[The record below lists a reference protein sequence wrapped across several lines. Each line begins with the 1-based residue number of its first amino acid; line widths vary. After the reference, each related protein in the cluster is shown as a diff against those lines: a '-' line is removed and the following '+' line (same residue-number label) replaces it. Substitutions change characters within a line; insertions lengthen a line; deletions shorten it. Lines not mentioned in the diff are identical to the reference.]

1 MKAQPALTSQ
11 EYRFSKQDR
20 LISATDTKGNII
32 YCNDAFVTVSGY
44 ERQELIGQPHNIIR
58 HSDMPKAAFAEM
70 WRTLKTG
77 NVWMGL
83 VKNKRKNGDY
93 YWVNAFVTPVYE
105 DNKIVGYES
114 VRINATE
121 EEKARAALA
130 YQRLN
135 QGKAVRGLLQRFQ
148 MSVIKSLPMLVPG
161 LISSGVIYASVG
173 NLAAGIALAGTIVGS
188 VWQVLNNKA
197 QWQKLCEMNQGSY
210 SNSLIAQTYFAE
222 SGYQARAKLAFACEM
237 ARNRTSLTRIEDSA
251 AGLGK
256 IAHETKDQV
265 NQTNV
270 AIYQQSTATQ
280 EVASAINQM
289 AIAIDEITNIVQ
301 RNTQNAQGALSHVD
315 TGSQLASDALQVID
329 KLSKSVEDIAATI
342 KELAQSTEEIGE
354 AADLITMIADQTNLL
369 ALNAAI
375 EAARA
380 GEHGR
385 GFSVVADEVRSL
397 SLKTRESTEKIHQVI
412 KVLSERAQSAV
423 AVSQQGEE
431 VAKEGVNVVGQTR
444 TSLNHISGAV
454 NEILDMTLQI
464 SASVEEQSAM
474 TVHINQQVSDIS
486 EGSNHTKVIAEKTL
500 ASGVELEDTVEN
512 VHSIIRRFSNH

>member
-1 MKAQPALTSQ
+1 MKPQPAVTSQ

-58 HSDMPKAAFAEM
+58 HLDMPKAAFSEM

-93 YWVNAFVTPVYE
+93 YWVSAFVTPVYE
-105 DNKIVGYES
+105 DNKVVGYES

-121 EEKARAALA
+121 EEKARAELA
-130 YQRLN
+130 YRRLN
-135 QGKAVRGLLQRFQ
+135 QGKTIRSFVQRVQTGL
-148 MSVIKSLPMLVPG
+148 VKNLPMLLPG
-161 LISSGVIYASVG
+161 FIGTGVLYTSVG
-173 NLAAGIALAGTIVGS
+173 NVAAGIALSATLIGS
-188 VWQVLNNKA
+188 AWQALSNRA
-197 QWQKLCEMNQGSY
+197 QWQKLCDMNLGSY
-210 SNSLIAQTYFAE
+210 SNNLIAQTYFSE
-222 SGYQARAKLAFACEM
+222 SGHQARAKLAFACEM

-256 IAHETKDQV
+256 IAHEAKNQV

-289 AIAIDEITNIVQ
+289 AIAIDEITHIVQ
-301 RNTQNAQGALSHVD
+301 KNTHNAQNALSHVD
-315 TGSQLASDALQVID
+315 TGSQLATDALHVID
-329 KLSKSVEDIAATI
+329 KLSRSVEDIATTI

-397 SLKTRESTEKIHQVI
+397 SLKTRQSTERIHEVI
-412 KVLSERAQSAV
+412 KVLSQRAQSAV
-423 AVSQQGEE
+423 AVSEQGEE
-431 VAKEGVNVVGQTR
+431 VAKEGVHVVGQTR
-444 TSLNHISGAV
+444 SSLNQINGAV
-454 NEILDMTLQI
+454 KNILDMTLQI

-486 EGSNHTKVIAEKTL
+486 DGSNHTKVIAEQTL
-500 ASGVELEDTVEN
+500 ASGVELEETVSN
-512 VHSIIRRFSNH
+512 VHSIIRRFSTH

>member
-1 MKAQPALTSQ
+1 MKAQPAVTSQ
-11 EYRFSKQDR
+11 EYRFSQQDR

-44 ERQELIGQPHNIIR
+44 ERQELIGQPHKIIR
-58 HSDMPKAAFAEM
+58 HSDMPKAAFSEM
-70 WRTLKTG
+70 WRTLKAG

-93 YWVNAFVTPVYE
+93 YWVSAFVTPVYE
-105 DNKIVGYES
+105 DNTVVGYES

-121 EEKARAALA
+121 EEKARADLA
-130 YQRLN
+130 YRRLS
-135 QGKAVRGLLQRFQ
+135 QGKAIRGLMTRAQTGL
-148 MSVIKSLPMLVPG
+148 VKNLPMLVPG
-161 LISSGVIYASVG
+161 LISTGILYSSVG
-173 NLAAGIALAGTIVGS
+173 NMAAGIALAGTLVGS
-188 VWQVLNNKA
+188 VWQALSNRS

-210 SNSLIAQTYFAE
+210 SNNLIAQTYFSE
-222 SGYQARAKLAFACEM
+222 SGHQARAKLAFACEM

-289 AIAIDEITNIVQ
+289 AIAIDEITHIVQ
-301 RNTQNAQGALSHVD
+301 KNTHNAQSALSHVD
-315 TGSQLASDALQVID
+315 TGSQLATDALQVID
-329 KLSKSVEDIAATI
+329 KLSQSVEDIAATI

-397 SLKTRESTEKIHQVI
+397 SLKTRQSTERIHEVI
-412 KVLSERAQSAV
+412 KVLSQRAQSAV
-423 AVSQQGEE
+423 AVSEQGEE
-431 VAKEGVNVVGQTR
+431 VAKQGVNVVGQTR
-444 TSLNHISGAV
+444 TSLNQINSAV
-454 NEILDMTLQI
+454 KNILDMTLQI

-474 TVHINQQVSDIS
+474 TVHINQQVNDIS
-486 EGSNHTKVIAEKTL
+486 DGSNHTKVIAEKTL
-500 ASGVELEDTVEN
+500 ASGVELEETVGN
-512 VHSIIRRFSNH
+512 VHSIIRRFSAH